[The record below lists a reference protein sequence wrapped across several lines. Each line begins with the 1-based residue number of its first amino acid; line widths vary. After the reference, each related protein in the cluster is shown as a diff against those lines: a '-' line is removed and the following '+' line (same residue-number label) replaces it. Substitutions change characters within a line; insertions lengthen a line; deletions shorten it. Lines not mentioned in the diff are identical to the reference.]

1 MDVYTDPEAATYI
14 AWKVFRFPSENGD
27 KIALSV
33 PSPVALTLATVY
45 ALLVTYFFNAIWNV
59 FLHGVMLTAKQKKSL
74 AWNLILTVFWNSAE
88 PATAS
93 SNLFVHLYRMGT
105 QKAIRTRGPSQVL
118 GWSLTLLA
126 FITALT
132 SIAGSVMIPAQ
143 LILGNVAPV
152 NPRSVWLPG
161 VAELGSLSPQYSMQF
176 STNAVRAVGSAEAS
190 KITLRNKVFV
200 STPETTDQ
208 STPERP
214 DFTIRYGYNL
224 TGVEMGI
231 RNDFGFLHSVKG
243 KCWTEYSW
251 LHHFE
256 NTTRDFYDPWNLDRE
271 NYFWFVE
278 ADNAT
283 GISTKLDLMSAI
295 HPDHIEETPMNVS
308 YALLYNIAHIPS
320 LTENSDPMYMTER
333 LPQNETGGN
342 VFPFRI
348 RAERPILS
356 CWQETTMCIHG
367 ECGNS
372 FMLLDQKTGFPPGLT
387 MLLSRM
393 TVPMIL
399 DVPAGIGPSAL
410 MSYYSPL
417 PGTMVD
423 AGSSKT
429 FDDIE
434 RMILGAYL
442 LSRNILR
449 DTTMM
454 KPFSGFTNGIRN
466 GKDEVLP
473 GTDFVLE
480 TRAMTAIS
488 LLVLILVPALTLF
501 VTILAAIGNALA
513 RYDPENSHRLRWQ
526 RERMVNMA
534 TPGLYRV
541 ASESS
546 TQHDD
551 VWRYKSH
558 LHPVPINEDD
568 EVCEGFLGSVSG
580 YGKVYD
586 DL

>member
-1 MDVYTDPEAATYI
+1 MDVYTDPESSTYTP
-14 AWKVFRFPSENGD
+14 WKTFFFPSEAGD
-27 KIALSV
+27 KIAISV

-45 ALLVTYFFNAIWNV
+45 AILVTYFFNALWNV
-59 FLHGVMLTAKQKKSL
+59 FLHGVMLSARKRRSL
-74 AWNLILTVFWNSAE
+74 AWNLVLTIFWNSAE

-93 SNLFVHLYRMGT
+93 TNLFIHLYRMGT
-105 QKAIRTRGPSQVL
+105 QKSIRMRGPSQVL

-126 FITALT
+126 IMTALS
-132 SIAGSVMIPAQ
+132 SIAGSVLVPAQ

-152 NPRSVWLPG
+152 NPRAIWLPG
-161 VAELGSLSPQYSMQF
+161 TAELGSLSPQYTMQF
-176 STNAVRAVGSAEAS
+176 SSNAVRAVGSAEAS
-190 KITLRNKVFV
+190 KITLRNKVYV

-214 DFTIRYGYNL
+214 DFTISYSYNL
-224 TGVEMGI
+224 TGVELGI
-231 RNDFGFLHSVKG
+231 RNEFGFLHSVKG
-243 KCWTEYSW
+243 KCWTEYGW
-251 LHHFE
+251 LHHRK
-256 NTTRDFYDPWNLDRE
+256 NTTRDFYDPWNLNME
-271 NYFWFVE
+271 QYFWFVE

-295 HPDHIEETPMNVS
+295 HPDHIEKTPKNVS
-308 YALLYNIAHIPS
+308 YALIYNAAHLPS
-320 LTENSDPMYMTER
+320 FTENSDPMYMTER
-333 LPQNETGGN
+333 LPENETGGN
-342 VFPFRI
+342 IFPFRI
-348 RAERPILS
+348 RAERPVLS
-356 CWQETTMCIHG
+356 CWQETTMCTRG
-367 ECGNS
+367 ACGDAY
-372 FMLLDQKTGFPPGLT
+372 MLLDKDRGFPPGLT

-399 DVPAGIGPSAL
+399 DVPQGIGPSAL

-417 PGTMVD
+417 PGTVVD
-423 AGSSKT
+423 AASSKT

-454 KPFSGFTNGIRN
+454 KPFSGFTNGARN

-513 RYDPENSHRLRWQ
+513 RYDPENSQRLRWQ

-534 TPGLYRV
+534 TPSLFRV
-541 ASESS
+541 ASED
-546 TQHDD
+546 HRRHEE
-551 VWRYKSH
+551 VWKYRTH
-558 LHPVPINEDD
+558 LHPVPISEED
-568 EVCEGFLGSVSG
+568 EVCKGFLGPGDSR
-580 YGKVYD
+580 GKAYD
-586 DL
+586 DM